1 MKILVIG
8 GMHGNEKL
16 GLEVVKLFQS
26 KPVLGV
32 DTLQAN
38 EQAIEANSRF
48 VGQDLNRSF
57 PGDSESKEYEPRRAA
72 EILERARKYDVVLDF
87 HNTYCS
93 DNDCGFV
100 GDTANANLT
109 DVAWVLGLDK
119 VIVADYDCINKAAN
133 NCLSVEVSL
142 DSPLNNAKLWYER
155 ITLLSRLE
163 KFTTNPSIQKYRFI
177 YRMTTEDKERLKLDE
192 QNLKAFQ
199 PLDSS
204 LADDMGVQSPAYPI
218 FIGDSFT
225 PYNYG
230 GILNTIPPN
239 AIL

>member
-1 MKILVIG
+1 MKVLVIG
-8 GMHGNEKL
+8 GMHGNETL
-16 GLEVVKLFQS
+16 GLGVVKLFQS

-32 DTLQAN
+32 DTLLAN
-38 EQAIEANSRF
+38 EQAIEANTRF

-57 PGDSESKEYEPRRAA
+57 PGDIEGKEYEPRRAA
-72 EILERARKYDVVLDF
+72 EILEKAKSYDVVLDF

-93 DNDCGFV
+93 ENDCGFV
-100 GDTANANLT
+100 GDTASATLT

-142 DSPLNNAKLWYER
+142 DSTLNNAKLWYER
-155 ITLLSRLE
+155 ITMLSRLE
-163 KFTTNPSIQKYRFI
+163 KFTTKSNIQRYRFV
-177 YRMTTEDKERLKLDE
+177 YRMTTEDNERLKLDK

-199 PLDSS
+199 PLGRE
-204 LADDMGVQSPAYPI
+204 LADAMGVSSPAYPI

-230 GILNTIPPN
+230 GLLNRI
-239 AIL
+239 